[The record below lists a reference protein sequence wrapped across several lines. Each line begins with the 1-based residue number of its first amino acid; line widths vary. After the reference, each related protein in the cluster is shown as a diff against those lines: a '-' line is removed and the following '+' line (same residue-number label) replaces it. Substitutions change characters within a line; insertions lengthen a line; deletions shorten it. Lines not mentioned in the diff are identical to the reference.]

1 MNRVAIAYLGA
12 ALATACLAA
21 PEANPTKSMQIAA
34 ERLGGKNAFEVAR
47 AVTEAKVWTGADG
60 GTLPYR
66 LHVPSPFAP
75 GRRYPM
81 VVHMHGAGSR
91 GTNNLDQIRTGGADF
106 ISWATR
112 RGEEFVFVAPQC
124 PPNAKWVDSP
134 WGAKQ
139 STMKESPTPHLKM
152 AMELFDDIMKRYPV
166 DKNRVYVMGIS
177 MGGYATWELLQR
189 RPGMFAAALPC
200 CGGGDEKLAGRLAD
214 VAVWAFHG
222 AKDGVVPVCR
232 SRNMIEAVKAAGNHS
247 VRYTEYALRNHNV
260 WTPAFGDAAVFE
272 WLFAQ
277 RKTGDRQ

>member
-106 ISWATR
+106 ISCTTFGRRPLATR
-112 RGEEFVFVAPQC
+112 RFSNGFLRSERREID
-124 PPNAKWVDSP
+124 N
-134 WGAKQ
+134 
-139 STMKESPTPHLKM
+139 E
-152 AMELFDDIMKRYPV
+152 
-166 DKNRVYVMGIS
+166 RVSG
-177 MGGYATWELLQR
+177 
-189 RPGMFAAALPC
+189 
-200 CGGGDEKLAGRLAD
+200 
-214 VAVWAFHG
+214 
-222 AKDGVVPVCR
+222 
-232 SRNMIEAVKAAGNHS
+232 
-247 VRYTEYALRNHNV
+247 
-260 WTPAFGDAAVFE
+260 
-272 WLFAQ
+272 
-277 RKTGDRQ
+277 